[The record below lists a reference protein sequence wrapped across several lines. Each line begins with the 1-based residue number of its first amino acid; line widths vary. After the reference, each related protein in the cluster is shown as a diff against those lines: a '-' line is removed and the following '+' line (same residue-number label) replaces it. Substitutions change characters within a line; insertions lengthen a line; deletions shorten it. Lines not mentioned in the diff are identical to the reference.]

1 MEPSRFILLEPIDIA
16 SHEASRPLPYTQ
28 DNGEEQYMELLTVKE
43 TADMLRVSPVTIRRH
58 IASGKLPAVRIG
70 RAIRI
75 ERDAVSTLVEPVDPD
90 LERLA
95 QAKPTSADDPL
106 WRIVGI
112 ATSAEGEP
120 TDVSVNHDKYL
131 AEAYADLH
139 E

>member
-1 MEPSRFILLEPIDIA
+1 M
-16 SHEASRPLPYTQ
+16 Q
-28 DNGEEQYMELLTVKE
+28 LLTVKE
-43 TADMLRVSPVTIRRH
+43 TADMLRVSPGTIRRH

-75 ERDAVSTLVEPVDPD
+75 ERDAVSQIVEPVGVDPD

-95 QAKPTSADDPL
+95 KAKPLTWDDPL
-106 WRIVGI
+106 WNIVGI
-112 ATSAEGEP
+112 ATSEEGEP

-131 AEAYADLH
+131 AEAYSEPH